1 MTDPQPERDERA
13 YVDEKVEEKRDEKSE
28 DEKDEK
34 SWEEKWGRDMLS
46 TATFAGVLIWIGVVL
61 LGRNL
66 GWADQFAWWKTWAV
80 IISGVGAIL
89 LLEAFARAVS
99 SGRRRAVG
107 GNVILGL
114 VFVGVGLQA
123 MLDVTLVW
131 PILLIGAG
139 VIIFLQGAV
148 RRRGRSF

>member
-1 MTDPQPERDERA
+1 MPEPNSEQDERA

-28 DEKDEK
+28 DEKEEK
-34 SWEEKWGRDMLS
+34 TWEEKWGRDMLS
-46 TATFAGVLIWIGVVL
+46 TATFAGILIWIGLVL

-66 GWADQFAWWKTWAV
+66 GWADQFTWWRTWAV
-80 IISGVGAIL
+80 IMSGVGAIL
-89 LLEAFARAVS
+89 LLEAFARALS
-99 SGRRRAVG
+99 STRRRAVG

-123 MLDVTLVW
+123 MFDVTLVW

-139 VIIFLQGAV
+139 VLILLQGAA